1 MHHLLLH
8 SKTPKIPH
16 NALPDI
22 CNSGIF
28 PSDTTRFLLHPY
40 TDSFTRRP
48 GFMLSVM
55 SGEFRLC
62 NVTTSEDVALSIQK
76 IFSRL
81 HADSYTLITNESTLV
96 EIQKLTS
103 PNGSSKTEI
112 HFNHAGVNI
121 IVPVYGI
128 ESDESALFGM
138 TVTSTTQIYKFVTA
152 AHSVP
157 FNLNIHM
164 RSPTIHLFN
173 TITVSDD
180 PELKKYDTVM
190 EHLNTLSI
198 KATRHDFREIYA
210 MTLR

>member
-8 SKTPKIPH
+8 SETPKIPH

-22 CNSGIF
+22 CKRGAF
-28 PSDTTRFLLHPY
+28 PRDTTRFLLHPY
-40 TDSFTRRP
+40 TDSFTRRT
-48 GFMLSVM
+48 GFMLSIM

-62 NVTTSEDVALSIQK
+62 NVTTSENIALKIQK

-81 HADSYTLITNESTLV
+81 HADSHTLITNESTLV

-103 PNGSSKTEI
+103 PNGSSTTEI

-138 TVTSTTQIYKFVTA
+138 TVTSTTQIYKLVTA

-157 FNLNIHM
+157 FKLNIHM
-164 RSPTIHLFN
+164 RSPSIHLFN

-180 PELKKYDTVM
+180 PELKKFDAVM
-190 EHLNTLSI
+190 EHLNSLSI
-198 KATRHDFREIYA
+198 KATRHDFCEIHA